1 MGLPVWPSL
10 SWYSVMDDTTIAR
23 TIHVIAV
30 VLWIGGVGFVTTV
43 LVPVVRRMKSP
54 AERLTF
60 FDDIERR
67 FAWQARLTS
76 LVAGL
81 SGLYMLIRLD
91 AWDRFL
97 SARMWWMHAMVIVWL
112 LFTLMLFV
120 AEPFFLHRRL
130 REQARTKPET
140 TFRAVERFHW
150 LLLALSLIT
159 ILGDLAGSHGLLLL
173 G

>member
-1 MGLPVWPSL
+1 
-10 SWYSVMDDTTIAR
+10 MDDTTIAR

-54 AERLTF
+54 AERLAF
-60 FDDIERR
+60 FDGIERR
-67 FAWQARLTS
+67 FAWQARVTTLA
-76 LVAGL
+76 AGL

-130 REQARTKPET
+130 REQARTNPEPT
-140 TFRAVERFHW
+140 QRLRSVP
-150 LLLALSLIT
+150 SSVSI
-159 ILGDLAGSHGLLLL
+159 GSFSP
-173 G
+173 

>member
-1 MGLPVWPSL
+1 
-10 SWYSVMDDTTIAR
+10 MDDTTIAR
-23 TIHVIAV
+23 TIYVIAV

-43 LVPVVRRMKSP
+43 LLPAVRRMKSP

-67 FAWQARLTS
+67 EA
-76 LVAGL
+76 
-81 SGLYMLIRLD
+81 
-91 AWDRFL
+91 
-97 SARMWWMHAMVIVWL
+97 
-112 LFTLMLFV
+112 
-120 AEPFFLHRRL
+120 
-130 REQARTKPET
+130 

-159 ILGDLAGSHGLLLL
+159 ILGALAGSHGLLLL